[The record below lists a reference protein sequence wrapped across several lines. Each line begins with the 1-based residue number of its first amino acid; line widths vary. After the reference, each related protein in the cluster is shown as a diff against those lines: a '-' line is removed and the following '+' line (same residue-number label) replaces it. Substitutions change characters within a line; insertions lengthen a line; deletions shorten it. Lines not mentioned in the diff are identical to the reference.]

1 MEENKINI
9 NNYFSKINDL
19 ENSNNTL
26 LKQHSIDFEK
36 IQGQNLEIIKLQE
49 SLMKNK

>member
-9 NNYFSKINDL
+9 HNYFSKITDL

-36 IQGQNLEIIKLQE
+36 IQE
-49 SLMKNK
+49 SKYGNNKTSRIVNEK